1 MARPTLLLA
10 PVLLSLLLI
19 LSAGRTQQVAAHA
32 AAAAAA
38 PAPTA
43 PLDFRGGWSE
53 QHHQRKHAEEG
64 GGWLSWLGFG
74 RGRAVEEAV
83 TPTRAKKEAAKEHA
97 KASWW
102 WGKSYAKDKAAE
114 AERTV
119 ERGAARARDETAEGL
134 EAARRKVG
142 EQFDTV
148 KAHAKK
154 VAHSAQEEVKQ
165 GVDAT
170 KGAVHKVGET
180 VAAGKRKVDQVGQVG
195 RLVCG
200 GVWKRPIID
209 SLHHF
214 HNPQLGDA
222 VVVLSDAKRTY
233 DKYQRTKAAGKAKTK
248 NFFRRAWEFVWPPAR
263 RPVCRSSTEEVV
275 GGSELV
281 VPAEEEIPALPRS
294 VDEALEDFEACK
306 DEEEAA
312 RMTAAER
319 AKTRG
324 LFEIAKAKITGKPP
338 LAKEQGPQASFRER
352 WEAEKVGGGRGC
364 VALFV
369 FCF

>member
-1 MARPTLLLA
+1 MARPTLLVLV
-10 PVLLSLLLI
+10 PVLLSLLLF
-19 LSAGRTQQVAAHA
+19 LSAGRTQQVGAN
-32 AAAAAA
+32 AAAAA
-38 PAPTA
+38 PAPTTL
-43 PLDFRGGWSE
+43 LDVRGGWGE
-53 QHHQRKHAEEG
+53 HHHHHQQQQQKQQKHAEG
-64 GGWLSWLGFG
+64 GGWFSWLGFG
-74 RGRAVEEAV
+74 GGRAVEEAV

-114 AERTV
+114 AERTAQ
-119 ERGAARARDETAEGL
+119 RGARRARDETAEGL

-170 KGAVHKVGET
+170 KGAVHKVTDT
-180 VAAGKRKVDQVGQVG
+180 VAAGKRKVDQV
-195 RLVCG
+195 
-200 GVWKRPIID
+200 
-209 SLHHF
+209 
-214 HNPQLGDA
+214 GDA

-233 DKYQRTKAAGKAKTK
+233 DKYQSTKAAGKAKTK
-248 NFFRRAWEFVWPPAR
+248 NFFRRIWEFVWPPAR
-263 RPVCRSSTEEVV
+263 RPVCSTATDA
-275 GGSELV
+275 SELV
-281 VPAEEEIPALPRS
+281 VPAEEIPAIPRS

-319 AKTRG
+319 AKTRS

-338 LAKEQGPQASFRER
+338 LAKELGPQASFRER
-352 WEAEKVGGGRGC
+352 WEAEKVRFWVGAACLWSDGLMVG
-364 VALFV
+364 
-369 FCF
+369 

>member
-1 MARPTLLLA
+1 MARPTLLVLV
-10 PVLLSLLLI
+10 PVLLSLLF
-19 LSAGRTQQVAAHA
+19 LSAGRTQQVGAHAAAA

-38 PAPTA
+38 PAPNV
-43 PLDFRGGWSE
+43 LLNVRGGWGE
-53 QHHQRKHAEEG
+53 HHHQHQQQQKHAEG
-64 GGWLSWLGFG
+64 GGWFSWLGFG
-74 RGRAVEEAV
+74 GGRAVEEAV

-102 WGKSYAKDKAAE
+102 WGKSYAKDKA
-114 AERTV
+114 ERTA
-119 ERGAARARDETAEGL
+119 ERGARRARDETAEGL

-170 KGAVHKVGET
+170 KGAVHKVTDT
-180 VAAGKRKVDQVGQVG
+180 VAAGKRKVDQV
-195 RLVCG
+195 
-200 GVWKRPIID
+200 
-209 SLHHF
+209 
-214 HNPQLGDA
+214 GDA

-233 DKYQRTKAAGKAKTK
+233 DKYQSTKAAGKAKTK
-248 NFFRRAWEFVWPPAR
+248 NFFRRVWEFVWPPAR
-263 RPVCRSSTEEVV
+263 RPVCSTATDA
-275 GGSELV
+275 SELV
-281 VPAEEEIPALPRS
+281 VPAEEIPAIPRS

-319 AKTRG
+319 AKTRS

-338 LAKEQGPQASFRER
+338 LAKELGPQASFRER
-352 WEAEKVGGGRGC
+352 WEAEKVR
-364 VALFV
+364 
-369 FCF
+369 FCLSMDGLMVG